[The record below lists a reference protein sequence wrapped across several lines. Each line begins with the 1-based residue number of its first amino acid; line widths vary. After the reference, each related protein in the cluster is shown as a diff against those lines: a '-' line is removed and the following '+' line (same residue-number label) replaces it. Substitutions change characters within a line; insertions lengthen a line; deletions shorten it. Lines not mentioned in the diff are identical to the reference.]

1 MLLIF
6 IKAFTNIID
15 QFVPLRKATTKKKK
29 LLSLNSWITSD
40 LLKSIRI
47 KTERVIVLTQ
57 QYTVYHLVQH
67 YADTA
72 VQASKT

>member
-1 MLLIF
+1 MLLVF
-6 IKAFTNIID
+6 IKAFTNKID

-47 KTERVIVLTQ
+47 KTKRVIVLTQ
-57 QYTVYHLVQH
+57 QYIVYHLVQH
-67 YADTA
+67 YADIA
-72 VQASKT
+72 LQASKT